1 MYRLKIYGLK
11 DFRSASRMFYFMS
24 FSQIIPIDMF
34 ASFRSLSRIFLRI
47 CNDFNFASNGACA
60 FNISP
65 IM

>member
-1 MYRLKIYGLK
+1 
-11 DFRSASRMFYFMS
+11 MFYFMS